1 MPVNA
6 LNMVEIVVAHYNEP
20 LDWLRHLP
28 EDARVSIYSKG
39 EPLRPPVPAFVV
51 PLENVGREA
60 GTYFYHILARYG
72 SLSDVTVF
80 LQANPFDHYPL
91 WSLIEQ
97 IEGLTH
103 SSPLGGFLPLSN
115 HLAMDDR
122 WGQPNHWQE
131 ALPVGEVYER
141 IFQREAPNQY
151 QFPAGACFAA
161 SAQAIRAK
169 PWPWWREVYTML
181 ETEYPEVYAWT
192 CERLWPH
199 LIQGRLTLSG

>member
-1 MPVNA
+1 
-6 LNMVEIVVAHYNEP
+6 MVEVCIAHYNEP

-39 EPLRPPVPAFVV
+39 EALRPPIPAFVI

-60 GTYFYHILARYG
+60 GTYLYHILARYG
-72 SLSDVTVF
+72 SLADVTVF

-91 WSLIEQ
+91 WRLLEQ

-103 SSPLGGFLPLSN
+103 SSPLGGFLPLSS
-115 HLAMDDR
+115 HLTTDDR

-131 ALPVGEVYER
+131 ALPVGEVYQR
-141 IFQREAPNQY
+141 IFQREAPCQF

-161 SAQAIRAK
+161 SVLAIRAK
-169 PWPWWREVYTML
+169 PWLWWQELYAML
-181 ETEYPEVYAWT
+181 ETEYLELYPYVV
-192 CERLWPH
+192 ERLWPCLMRDR
-199 LIQGRLTLSG
+199 LILP